1 MQLTVKAE
9 ELRDE
14 VEKQKRKSKKKEI
27 EHSDLQDMQ
36 HSLTT
41 CRLNEEKEL

>member
-1 MQLTVKAE
+1 MTVKAE

-14 VEKQKRKSKKKEI
+14 VEKQKRQSKKKEI
-27 EHSDLQDMQ
+27 EHSDLKDMQ